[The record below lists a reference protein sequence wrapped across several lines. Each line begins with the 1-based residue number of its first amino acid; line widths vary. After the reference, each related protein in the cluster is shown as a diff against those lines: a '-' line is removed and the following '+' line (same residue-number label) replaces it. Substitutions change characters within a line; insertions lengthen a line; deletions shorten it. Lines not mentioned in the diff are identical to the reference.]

1 MQDFIFAT
9 ALFLV
14 YFCAASCFF
23 YTPEATAT
31 VATVPTTSEP
41 EIEEVVDTPQVFIEP
56 EVSIE
61 IDGNDWTEEERA
73 VISSNPA
80 ILESFLPPVTPQEPS
95 LDELLEGIEVEQITL
110 RQARKIAKRLG
121 IKQTVTNN
129 GKKKDKPLNWLRRE
143 IRQSLEK
150 SPETAA
156 PVITEVLGA
165 A

>member
-14 YFCAASCFF
+14 YFCAASCFL
-23 YTPEATAT
+23 YNPESATAVT
-31 VATVPTTSEP
+31 TLPATSEP
-41 EIEEVVDTPQVFIEP
+41 KEEVVVDTPQVPQEL

-80 ILESFLPPVTPQEPS
+80 ILESFLPPVTPQESS

-156 PVITEVLGA
+156 PVIHEVLSVA
-165 A
+165 